1 MLKRQWRQYNRAN
14 KKAKQVQLDRMKRT
28 GNHFY
33 GNFHRAEKYSRQ
45 NNVQNSFFHAHYLD
59 LIKMFKWLSG
69 HLMINKKRQRK
80 FPYSSFIPS
89 LIIMLFHS

>member
-1 MLKRQWRQYNRAN
+1 MYKIPFFMLI
-14 KKAKQVQLDRMKRT
+14 T
-28 GNHFY
+28 
-33 GNFHRAEKYSRQ
+33 SI
-45 NNVQNSFFHAHYLD
+45 SF
-59 LIKMFKWLSG
+59 KMFKWLSG